1 MNCASF
7 EMVGSTDRG
16 LVRERNED
24 AIKLIPEQGLAIL
37 SDGMGGHLAGDVA
50 SRMATDIIAE
60 ELDKGG
66 FNPADPFPLDARDLL
81 KSSMSAA
88 NSSIRAV
95 ARSRP
100 ECRGMGATVVVCIVS
115 DQVLISHLGDSRCY
129 LFADNRLT
137 QLTEDHTLAQ
147 QYLNSGMIN
156 EKEALSGPGRNLL
169 VKGLGIEAHV
179 DPDISIGELNQNMIY
194 LLCSDGLTDAVSD
207 SAIAQC
213 LRTATSDLE
222 LTARQL
228 IDKAIDNGGPDNI
241 SVILIRA
248 VSPQFSDTGHD
259 Q

>member
-1 MNCASF
+1 ML
-7 EMVGSTDRG
+7 EMAGSTDKG

-50 SRMATDIIAE
+50 SRMAIDIIAE
-60 ELDKGG
+60 KIGNDG
-66 FNPADPFPLDARDLL
+66 FKPGEPFPLDVRNLL
-81 KSSMSAA
+81 KSSLSAA

-100 ECRGMGATVVVCIVS
+100 ECHGMGATVVVCIVS
-115 DQVLISHLGDSRCY
+115 DQVLISHLGDSRGY
-129 LFADNRLT
+129 LFADDRLT

-156 EKEALSGPGRNLL
+156 EKEARSWSGRNLL

-179 DPDISIGELNQNMIY
+179 DPDISINELNQGMIC
-194 LLCSDGLTDAVSD
+194 LLCSDGLTDVVSD

-213 LRTATSDLE
+213 LRTATDDLD
-222 LTARQL
+222 LTARLL

-248 VSPQFSDTGHD
+248 ANPHSSPANTGHE
-259 Q
+259 

>member
-1 MNCASF
+1 MF

-24 AIKLIPEQGLAIL
+24 AIKLVPEQGLAIL
-37 SDGMGGHLAGDVA
+37 SDGMGGHLAGNVA
-50 SRMATDIIAE
+50 SRMAIDIIAE
-60 ELDKGG
+60 KLDETG
-66 FNPADPFPLDARDLL
+66 FKPGVPFPPDTRDLL

-100 ECRGMGATVVVCIVS
+100 ECHGMGATVVVCLVS
-115 DQVLISHLGDSRCY
+115 DQVLISHLGDSRGY
-129 LFADNRLT
+129 LFADDRLT

-147 QYLNSGMIN
+147 QHLNSGMIN
-156 EKEALSGPGRNLL
+156 EKEARSWSGRNLL
-169 VKGLGIEAHV
+169 IKGLGIEANV
-179 DPDISIGELNQNMIY
+179 DPDISINEINQDTIY
-194 LLCSDGLTDAVSD
+194 LLCSDGLTDVVSD

-213 LRTATSDLE
+213 LRTATDDLE
-222 LTARQL
+222 LTARKL

-248 VSPQFSDTGHD
+248 AS
-259 Q
+259 